1 MDEIEVI
8 NNEAD
13 KRFEVLF
20 DDGTVAMITYIRAG
34 KTIIYTHTEVP
45 ESQGGKGIA
54 GKMAFAALEF
64 AKANGLRVQAMCPY
78 VKKYV
83 SQHPEYHSITNGFE

>member
-8 NNEAD
+8 NNEAE

-34 KTIIYTHTEVP
+34 NTIIYTHTEVP

-54 GKMAFAALEF
+54 GKMAYAALEF

-83 SQHPEYHSITNGFE
+83 SQHPEYHSVTNGF

>member
-8 NNEAD
+8 NNEAE

-54 GKMAFAALEF
+54 GKMAYAALEF
-64 AKANGLRVQAMCPY
+64 AKANGLRVQAACPY
-78 VKKYV
+78 IKKYV
-83 SQHPEYHSITNGFE
+83 SQHPEYHSITNGF